1 VLANLVDIGQ
11 SVATIYSSEF
21 KSFWFLNKKGDCMNL
36 VILRGNLARDPE
48 IRSITAS
55 GRQTSVANFTIAV
68 SREFTKQSGET
79 DKITSF
85 VQCEAWDTGA
95 EAIGDSLKKGDLVM
109 VEGSL
114 RNDSWEKDGVK
125 HSTMKIRVNN
135 FGKITKTA
143 KSNKNKEEFSEE
155 VVAF

>member
-1 VLANLVDIGQ
+1 MATVAVIIGL
-11 SVATIYSSEF
+11 TI
-21 KSFWFLNKKGDCMNL
+21 KGDFMNL

-48 IRSITAS
+48 VRNVSS
-55 GRQTSVANFTIAV
+55 NGRQTSVANFTIAV
-68 SREFTKQSGET
+68 SREFTKQNGEL
-79 DKITSF
+79 DKITTF

-95 EAIGDSLKKGDLVM
+95 DAIRESLKKGDLVM

-125 HSTMKIRVNN
+125 HSTLKIRVNN
-135 FGKITKTA
+135 FAKIN
-143 KSNKNKEEFSEE
+143 KSSKKKDLKEE

>member
-1 VLANLVDIGQ
+1 
-11 SVATIYSSEF
+11 
-21 KSFWFLNKKGDCMNL
+21 MNL

-48 IRSITAS
+48 IRNITAG
-55 GRQTSVANFTIAV
+55 GRPTSVANFTIAV

-79 DKITSF
+79 DKITTF

-95 EAIGDSLKKGDLVM
+95 EAIGESLKKGDLVM

-135 FGKITKTA
+135 FAKINKTA
-143 KSNKNKEEFSEE
+143 RSKKEKQESAEE